1 MNVATKCLLV
11 GNGVKNPLQFLRD
24 LSKKVDYI
32 IGVDAGTES
41 LLEAGVKVD
50 LAIGDFDSLKDKN
63 ILKGL
68 KYLEYPKDKDYSDTD
83 LAVIKALSLNY
94 DEIILTNMLGGR
106 TDHLLFNISLLYKIL
121 KAGKIGKIVEN
132 REEIYIFDQEIRVET
147 KLEDTVSIF
156 PFSSIVSFETSTG
169 LFYSLENKSVNF
181 GEVLTLSN
189 YAVSDEIYVKL
200 RAGIALLLLERKHPL
215 YP

>member
-1 MNVATKCLLV
+1 MGTCLLV
-11 GNGVKNPLQFLRD
+11 GNGVKNPLQFLKD
-24 LSKKVDYI
+24 LSKKADFI
-32 IGVDAGTES
+32 IGVDAGTEA
-41 LLEAGVKVD
+41 LLEAGVRVD
-50 LAIGDFDSLKDKN
+50 LAIGDFDSLKNKN

-106 TDHLLFNISLLYKIL
+106 TDHTLFNISILYKIL
-121 KAGKIGKIVEN
+121 KKGKTGKILEN
-132 REEIYIFDQEIRVET
+132 QEEIYIFDKEIRVEV
-147 KLEDTVSIF
+147 KLEDTVSLF
-156 PFSSIVSFETSTG
+156 PLSGTLSFETSTG

-181 GEVLTLSN
+181 GEALTLSN
-189 YAVSDEIYVKL
+189 YAVSEDIYVELK
-200 RAGIALLLLERKHPL
+200 AGIALLLLERKCPL

>member
-1 MNVATKCLLV
+1 MGTCLLV
-11 GNGVKNPLQFLRD
+11 GNGVKNPPQFLRD
-24 LSKKVDYI
+24 LSKKADFI
-32 IGVDAGTES
+32 IGVDAGTEA
-41 LLEAGVKVD
+41 LLEAGIRVD

-106 TDHLLFNISLLYKIL
+106 TDHTLFNISLLYKIL
-121 KAGKIGKIVEN
+121 KADKVGKILEN
-132 REEIYIFDQEIRVET
+132 QEEIYIFDKEIRVEA

-156 PFSSIVSFETSTG
+156 PFSGTVSFDTSTG
-169 LFYSLENKSVNF
+169 LFYPLENKSVNF
-181 GEVLTLSN
+181 GDVLTLSN
-189 YAVSDEIYVKL
+189 YAVSEAIYVKL
-200 RAGIALLLLERKHPL
+200 KAGIALLLVERKRPL

>member
-1 MNVATKCLLV
+1 
-11 GNGVKNPLQFLRD
+11 
-24 LSKKVDYI
+24 
-32 IGVDAGTES
+32 
-41 LLEAGVKVD
+41 
-50 LAIGDFDSLKDKN
+50 
-63 ILKGL
+63 
-68 KYLEYPKDKDYSDTD
+68 
-83 LAVIKALSLNY
+83 
-94 DEIILTNMLGGR
+94 
-106 TDHLLFNISLLYKIL
+106 
-121 KAGKIGKIVEN
+121 
-132 REEIYIFDQEIRVET
+132 
-147 KLEDTVSIF
+147 LEDTVSIF

>member
-1 MNVATKCLLV
+1 
-11 GNGVKNPLQFLRD
+11 
-24 LSKKVDYI
+24 VDYI

-106 TDHLLFNISLLYKIL
+106 TDHLLLTSRFSTRFL
-121 KAGKIGKIVEN
+121 K
-132 REEIYIFDQEIRVET
+132 QE
-147 KLEDTVSIF
+147 K
-156 PFSSIVSFETSTG
+156 
-169 LFYSLENKSVNF
+169 
-181 GEVLTLSN
+181 
-189 YAVSDEIYVKL
+189 
-200 RAGIALLLLERKHPL
+200 
-215 YP
+215 